1 LVPIIAG
8 CEVGDRRHVKSSK
21 REVLGIQQRGEGKR
35 MIAKKGLKQR
45 AKFFSCIIH
54 KAFFDIPQF

>member
-1 LVPIIAG
+1 
-8 CEVGDRRHVKSSK
+8 
-21 REVLGIQQRGEGKR
+21 VLGIQQRGEGKR